1 MAMVADDL
9 ILSQSRAAAASVG
22 VAAVLIFLFFE
33 KMQLFCNKLRLT
45 VVLLSVIIWQNGG
58 LNGGFLTKNGIK

>member
-1 MAMVADDL
+1 M
-9 ILSQSRAAAASVG
+9 G

-45 VVLLSVIIWQNGG
+45 VVLLSVIIRQNGG
-58 LNGGFLTKNGIK
+58 LNGEFLTKIA